1 MSADRKSVLEAV
13 IMKIVT
19 YNIRNVYQKDGVN
32 SFVHRAGL
40 AVDTILEKDP
50 DIICI
55 QEATQ
60 QIITMLRRCLSPDYT
75 VLMTQREE
83 GLSGEGLAVAYRQ
96 NRCTLYGLEIFW
108 LSPTPNVIASKF
120 PGQSKH
126 SRICQKLLFKN
137 EQTGNLFKLYN
148 IHLEERSEEVRV
160 QQMELVMD
168 HWSAETVPT
177 LLLGDFNTVP
187 TKQVYARCMDRGLV
201 DLTGDTSETF
211 HKFGQMNPGLKLD
224 YIFTDP
230 VTAGLA
236 EEVAVWDQCVNGIY
250 LSDHYPLELNISL

>member
-1 MSADRKSVLEAV
+1 
-13 IMKIVT
+13 MKIVT
-19 YNIRNVYQKDGVN
+19 YNIRNVYEKDGVN
-32 SFVHRAGL
+32 SFVHRAGMI
-40 AVDTILEKDP
+40 VDTILEKDP

-60 QIITMLRRCLSPDYT
+60 KIITMLRRCLSPEYT

-96 NRCTLYGLEIFW
+96 DRCTLYGLDIFW
-108 LSPTPNVIASKF
+108 LSPTPQVIASKF

-137 EQTGNLFKLYN
+137 EQTGNLFKMYN

-160 QQMELVMD
+160 QQMELIMD
-168 HWSAETVPT
+168 HWSGETVPT
-177 LLLGDFNTVP
+177 LLMGDFNTVP
-187 TKQVYARCMDRGLV
+187 TKQVYARCMEQGLA
-201 DLTGDTSETF
+201 DLTDGITETF
-211 HKFGQMNPGLKLD
+211 HKFGQITPGLKLD

-230 VTAGLA
+230 ATAARAGD
-236 EEVAVWDQCVNGIY
+236 VCVWNQCINGIY
-250 LSDHYPLELNISL
+250 LSDHYPLELNIDL